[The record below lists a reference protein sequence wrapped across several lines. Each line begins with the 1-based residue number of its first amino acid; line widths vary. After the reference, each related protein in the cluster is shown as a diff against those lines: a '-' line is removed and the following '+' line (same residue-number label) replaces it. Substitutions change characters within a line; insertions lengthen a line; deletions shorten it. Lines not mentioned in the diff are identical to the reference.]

1 MLSNRNTARLLWDSN
16 GESHC
21 ILNAPGEL
29 YLWRLFHRRRTYADS
44 FGEDFQDVL
53 GVTVRESDSDVLHSF
68 SFTHR

>member
-1 MLSNRNTARLLWDSN
+1 MLSNRDATRLLWDSN
-16 GESHC
+16 SEGHC

-29 YLWRLFHRRRTYADS
+29 YLWKLFCRGAHADS

-53 GVTVRESDSDVLHSF
+53 DVKVRESDSDVLHSF

>member
-1 MLSNRNTARLLWDSN
+1 MVSNRNTARLLWDSN

-29 YLWRLFHRRRTYADS
+29 YLWKLFCRGAHADS

-53 GVTVRESDSDVLHSF
+53 DVKVRESDSDVLHSF